1 MYLFVLVIVA
11 LLAYE
16 MTKKKKKNHLK
27 KVVEYLN
34 TFPHAGCWHLHVSD

>member
-16 MTKKKKKNHLK
+16 MTKKKKIHLK

-34 TFPHAGCWHLHVSD
+34 TFPHAGCWHLYVSD